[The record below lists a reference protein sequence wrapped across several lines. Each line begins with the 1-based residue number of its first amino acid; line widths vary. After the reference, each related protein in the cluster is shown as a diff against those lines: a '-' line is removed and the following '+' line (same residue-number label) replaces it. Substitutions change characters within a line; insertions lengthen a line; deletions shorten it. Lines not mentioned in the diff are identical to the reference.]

1 MVSFILLIVIFIC
14 FISLGLPDSM
24 LGAAWPMMYGDLNAL
39 VTNAGLL
46 SMMTCF
52 GTIISA
58 LSYAK
63 VSKKLS
69 TRAIISISI
78 LFTCIGLFFFS
89 LAHSFYFL
97 LPIALILGIGGGAI
111 DSTLNNYVSRH
122 YSTSTMAFLH
132 GFWGIGT
139 TIGPILLGVI
149 VPLGYTWRTG
159 YRVLSIIQ
167 AFILLLSLFSFP
179 LWKKAEGKD
188 YDLSS
193 EKNKNS
199 NVKYIDAIRTKGAT
213 YGFLGFFGYCAGEC
227 TVMVWGS
234 TYMVYKGLEQSI
246 SATYSSFFFWGMTI
260 GRMLT
265 GLLSIKIG
273 SERLIRFGFVLIAVS
288 LLLFSFIPAYLIF
301 IPLFLIGLGCAP
313 IYPLMIHQTPLLYEE
328 KYCNILIGLQMASAY
343 VGSTLIPPLFGFLY
357 KIIGMW
363 VMPLFLLLF
372 FLISFISA
380 EKKRSLIM
388 EKIIKQ

>member
-1 MVSFILLIVIFIC
+1 MVSFILLIVIFVC

-24 LGAAWPMMYGDLNAL
+24 LGAAWPMMHGDLNAA
-39 VTNAGLL
+39 VTSAGML
-46 SMMTCF
+46 SMMTCL

-63 VSKKLS
+63 ISEKLS

-78 LFTCIGLFFFS
+78 LFTCIGLFSFS
-89 LAHSFYFL
+89 LSQSFYFL
-97 LPIALILGIGGGAI
+97 LPIALVLGIGGGAI
-111 DSTLNNYVSRH
+111 DSALNNYVSRN
-122 YSTSTMAFLH
+122 YPTSTMAFLH

-167 AFILLLSLFSFP
+167 AFILLFSIFAFP
-179 LWKKAEGKD
+179 LWKKVEKKD
-188 YDLSS
+188 SDLVTTKN
-193 EKNKNS
+193 EKS
-199 NVKYIDAIRTKGAT
+199 NVKYIDAIKTKGAI
-213 YGFLGFFGYCAGEC
+213 YGFLGFFGYCASEC

-273 SERLIRFGFVLIAVS
+273 SEKLIRLGFVFIAIS
-288 LLLFSFIPAYLIF
+288 LLLLSFIPSQLIF
-301 IPLFLIGLGCAP
+301 ISLFLIGLGCAP

-343 VGSTLIPPLFGFLY
+343 IGSTLIPPLFGFLY

-363 VMPLFLLLF
+363 IMPLFLLLF
-372 FLISFISA
+372 FMLSFLST
-380 EKKRSLIM
+380 EKKRALII
-388 EKIIKQ
+388 ERRKHK

>member
-1 MVSFILLIVIFIC
+1 MVSLVLLIVIFVC

-24 LGAAWPMMYGDLNAL
+24 LGAAWPMMYNDLNAL
-39 VTNAGLL
+39 VTSAGML

-63 VSKKLS
+63 ISRKLS

-78 LFTCIGLFFFS
+78 LLTCIGLFSFS
-89 LAHSFYFL
+89 FAHSFYFL

-111 DSTLNNYVSRH
+111 DSALNNYVSRH

-167 AFILLLSLFSFP
+167 AFILLLSIFTFP
-179 LWKKAEGKD
+179 LWKKVEKKD
-188 YDLSS
+188 FDLNS
-193 EKNKNS
+193 EKNNS
-199 NVKYIDAIRTKGAT
+199 SDVKYIDAIKTKGAI
-213 YGFLGFFGYCAGEC
+213 YGFLGFFGYCASEC
-227 TVMVWGS
+227 TVMVWSS
-234 TYMVYKGLEQSI
+234 TYMVYKGLEQSV

-288 LLLFSFIPAYLIF
+288 LLLLSFIPVHLIF
-301 IPLFLIGLGCAP
+301 ISLFLIGLGCAP

-363 VMPLFLLLF
+363 IMPLFLLLF
-372 FLISFISA
+372 FFLSFIST
-380 EKKRSLIM
+380 ERKRSLII
-388 EKIIKQ
+388 EKRKNK